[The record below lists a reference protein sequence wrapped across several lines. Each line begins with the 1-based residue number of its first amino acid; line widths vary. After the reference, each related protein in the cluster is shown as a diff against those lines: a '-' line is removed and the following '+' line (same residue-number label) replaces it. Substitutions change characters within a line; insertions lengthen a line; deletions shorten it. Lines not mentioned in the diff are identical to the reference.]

1 MLFMLEWSLKDGY
14 YQNAVEQF
22 LKPTNWYLTPP
33 PQGMTLVSRWHAP
46 GSSKGWLLVET
57 DDASTIYAHASE
69 WGASLNMTAT
79 PVVDDDVAGRESAK
93 VWKENV
99 KDDV

>member
-14 YQNAVEQF
+14 YQDAVEQF
-22 LKPTNWYLTPP
+22 LTTGAPP
-33 PQGMTLVSRWHAP
+33 PEGMELVSRWHAP

-57 DDASTIYAHASE
+57 NDVSSIYAHASE

-79 PVVDDDVAGRESAK
+79 PVVDDKIAGREAAK
-93 VWKENV
+93 IWR
-99 KDDV
+99 KDDKASQQQC